1 MDKSSGYR
9 LLVDTGAEVSV
20 LPPSRS
26 DRKHAREGCNLLA
39 VNGSAIAT
47 YGERSLTLDL
57 GLRCTFRWVFIIA
70 NVQSAILGAD
80 FLRHYSLLVDM
91 KHSRLVDAITQLRV
105 QGISSK
111 VSSPSPSVY
120 HPQPT
125 NTFTAIMME
134 YPTVLQPHFC
144 SQTVNHG
151 ITHHIQTT
159 GPPISARTRRLAP
172 EKLTIARQEFEHMLE
187 QGIVRPSS
195 SQWSSPLHMVP
206 KKLSGDWR
214 PCGDYRALNH
224 VTVPDRYPIPHIQDF
239 SATLHG
245 TTIFSKLDFIR
256 AYHQIPVDPADV
268 PKTAIT
274 TPFGL
279 FEFLR
284 MPFGLKNA
292 AQSFQRFI
300 DEVLRGLHF
309 SYAYIDDVLIA
320 SNTPDE
326 HAQHLRAVFERFKQ
340 YGVIINPSKCELGV
354 ESLQF
359 LGHQVDSSG
368 IQPLEAKVKVIQE
381 FPRPESRKKLREFL
395 GLLNFYRRFIKN
407 CAHIIKPLKDLS
419 TTVKDDAQRLQWTD
433 QAATAFTDIKQA
445 LASATLLFHPKQDAT
460 TSIMTD
466 ASDHAVGAVLQ
477 QYVNQQ
483 WCPIAYFSKKLKHSE
498 TKYSTYDR
506 ELLAIYLAIKH
517 FRHFIEG
524 RTFTVFTDHKPLT
537 YSLSMSTDKYTPRQ
551 IHHLD
556 YILQFTTNITHISGC
571 QNSVADA
578 LSRITANAISVHPPI
593 DFTEIANAQ
602 KDDAELQQLI
612 ESNSSLSF
620 KEVPVPTTDV
630 TMICDISTG
639 TPRPYI
645 PPKFRQTIFDS
656 IHSLSHPGIRATQ
669 RLVTKRYIWPK
680 INQDVRRWARS
691 CIQCQR
697 SKVQRHTV
705 SPLSTFATQDTRFDQ
720 VHVDIVGPLPPS
732 KGYTY
737 LLTSID
743 RFTRWPEAV
752 PIADFSAD
760 TVAQAFVST
769 WISRFGVPSTITT
782 DRGRQFESHLWQQ
795 LMQLLGSKRI
805 RTTAYHPIANGIVER
820 FHRQLKGALKAS
832 TDPINWVDML
842 PMILLGIRTSLKQD
856 LKCSTAELVYGTALR
871 LPGDFFQSTNMQLD
885 PVHIC
890 Y

>member
-1 MDKSSGYR
+1 MATSVTGLLPSRLFYIMDKSCGYR
-9 LLVDTGAEVSV
+9 LLVDTGAEVNV

-57 GLRCTFRWVFIIA
+57 GLRRTFRWVFIIA

-111 VSSPSPSVY
+111 VSSPSPTVY

-144 SQTVNHG
+144 SQTINHG

-159 GPPISARTRRLAP
+159 DPPISARTRQLAP

-187 QGIVRPSS
+187 QGIVCPSS

-245 TTIFSKLDFIR
+245 TTIFSKLDLIR

-279 FEFLR
+279 FKFLR

-326 HAQHLRAVFERFKQ
+326 HAQHLRTVFERFKQ
-340 YGVIINPSKCELGV
+340 YGVVINPSKCELDV

-381 FPRPESRKKLREFL
+381 FPRPESCKKL
-395 GLLNFYRRFIKN
+395 
-407 CAHIIKPLKDLS
+407 
-419 TTVKDDAQRLQWTD
+419 
-433 QAATAFTDIKQA
+433 
-445 LASATLLFHPKQDAT
+445 
-460 TSIMTD
+460 
-466 ASDHAVGAVLQ
+466 
-477 QYVNQQ
+477 
-483 WCPIAYFSKKLKHSE
+483 
-498 TKYSTYDR
+498 
-506 ELLAIYLAIKH
+506 
-517 FRHFIEG
+517 
-524 RTFTVFTDHKPLT
+524 
-537 YSLSMSTDKYTPRQ
+537 
-551 IHHLD
+551 
-556 YILQFTTNITHISGC
+556 
-571 QNSVADA
+571 
-578 LSRITANAISVHPPI
+578 
-593 DFTEIANAQ
+593 
-602 KDDAELQQLI
+602 
-612 ESNSSLSF
+612 
-620 KEVPVPTTDV
+620 
-630 TMICDISTG
+630 
-639 TPRPYI
+639 
-645 PPKFRQTIFDS
+645 
-656 IHSLSHPGIRATQ
+656 
-669 RLVTKRYIWPK
+669 
-680 INQDVRRWARS
+680 
-691 CIQCQR
+691 
-697 SKVQRHTV
+697 
-705 SPLSTFATQDTRFDQ
+705 
-720 VHVDIVGPLPPS
+720 
-732 KGYTY
+732 
-737 LLTSID
+737 
-743 RFTRWPEAV
+743 
-752 PIADFSAD
+752 
-760 TVAQAFVST
+760 
-769 WISRFGVPSTITT
+769 
-782 DRGRQFESHLWQQ
+782 
-795 LMQLLGSKRI
+795 
-805 RTTAYHPIANGIVER
+805 
-820 FHRQLKGALKAS
+820 
-832 TDPINWVDML
+832 
-842 PMILLGIRTSLKQD
+842 
-856 LKCSTAELVYGTALR
+856 
-871 LPGDFFQSTNMQLD
+871 
-885 PVHIC
+885 
-890 Y
+890 